1 MRDRLDRVVPEVVR
15 RRLCQ
20 CHAEADDVPKPVL
33 HRYLQRAREGVV
45 WKLDGLGE
53 RDVRRPMVPTGT
65 NLLGLV
71 KHLACVEYAYLGTAM
86 DRPPSEPVPWWD
98 DDAEPN
104 ADMWATAEESSA
116 HVMGLYRR
124 ACAHADHTITEFGLD
139 SVGHVPWWPED
150 RREPTLHTLLVT
162 VIAETNR
169 HAGHAD
175 ILRELIDGRVGL
187 RAGHTNMPPSDTD
200 WWQSYRQHLDD
211 IAAQF
216 D

>member
-1 MRDRLDRVVPEVVR
+1 M
-15 RRLCQ
+15 
-20 CHAEADDVPKPVL
+20 VL
-33 HRYLQRAREGVV
+33 HRYLRTAREGVR
-45 WKLDGLGE
+45 WKVDGLSE
-53 RDVRRPMVPTGT
+53 REVRRPMVPTGT

-71 KHLACVEYAYLGTAM
+71 KHLACVEYAYFGTAF
-86 DRPPSEPVPWWD
+86 DRPPPEPVPWWD

-104 ADMWATAEESSA
+104 ADMWATAEESRDQ
-116 HVMGLYRR
+116 VLGLYRR
-124 ACAHADHTITEFGLD
+124 ACAHADRTIDELELD
-139 SVGHVPWWPED
+139 SVGHVSWWPED
-150 RREPTLHTLLVT
+150 RQTPTLHTLLVT

-187 RAGHTNMPPSDTD
+187 RAAHTNMPPGDTD
-200 WWQSYRQHLDD
+200 WWDTYRQRLDD